1 MNSKFYVD
9 KLIIIVIVSA
19 LILGLLFALPI
30 GVFFAG
36 DISEH
41 LTGLI
46 IIVVGISLLESIEFY
61 FVWKRSLRPIEQFL
75 QNNDVDEKTRHK
87 ALLLSYNAPSRM
99 MILTMIHFFIPSIVA
114 GIMLYM
120 NYNWM
125 YGLRIFV
132 IGFVFGIYSLPVVLA
147 YSQNYLQSVTESLY
161 KTGVEF
167 ESIQPKVVK
176 ITLIR
181 KLILLFIENLIIFS
195 ISGYLINRSIIPM
208 ILTVIF
214 ATFVNSIVL
223 ISYTKQLKHLMDNV
237 NRIIE
242 SGKINEKIHIYV
254 NDETAGIISLFNN
267 LVDMLL
273 KMINKM
279 IKDADKLAGMADN
292 LSSSTEEMNASV
304 EEISATVQEIA
315 RGAAEQAEDTVKM
328 NETSEELSEIS
339 ENIVSQVKRA
349 NISAIKAKNASI
361 KGRETSN
368 NTKEAMDLIYSGSNE
383 SQNRIEQLK
392 NRSEEIDEIIDV
404 IKNITNQTDL
414 LALNASIEAARV
426 GEYGAGFAVVAEE
439 IRNLANSSQEST
451 EKISKLIS
459 DIKADVEQVVESMDK
474 VSQYVEEGKKNVDLS
489 KENFVE
495 IEKNVTITEDMIK
508 EVTESIEKQN
518 DLIVS
523 LAEKN
528 KSLSEISNET
538 AASTEETSA
547 SLEEQMASMQEISAS
562 AAELHKL
569 AQDLRNLE
577 QLFSEE
583 KDEAKQQ

>member
-1 MNSKFYVD
+1 MNSRFYID
-9 KLIIIVIVSA
+9 KMIIIVDVLA

-30 GVFFAG
+30 GIYFAG
-36 DISEH
+36 NISEH
-41 LTGLI
+41 LISLV
-46 IIVVGISLLESIEFY
+46 IVVVSIGLLESVEFY
-61 FVWKRSLRPIEQFL
+61 IVWKRLLKPIELFL
-75 QNNDVDEKTRHK
+75 QNKEVDIKTRER
-87 ALLLSYNAPSRM
+87 ALLLSYNAPSMM
-99 MILTMIHFFIPSIVA
+99 MILTMVHFFIPSIVA
-114 GIMLYM
+114 GIMLYI

-125 YGLRIFV
+125 FGLRIFL
-132 IGFVFGIYSLPVVLA
+132 IGFIFGIYSLPVVLT
-147 YSQNYLQSVTESLY
+147 YSQNYLQTVTEALY
-161 KTGVEF
+161 KSGVEF
-167 ESIQPKVVK
+167 KSIQPKIIR
-176 ITLIR
+176 ITLVR
-181 KLILLFIENLIIFS
+181 KLVLLFIENLVIFS
-195 ISGYLINRSIIPM
+195 ISGYLVNKSIIPM
-208 ILTVIF
+208 IMTIIF
-214 ATFVNSIVL
+214 ATFVNAIVL
-223 ISYTKQLKHLMDNV
+223 ISYTKQLNHLMNNV
-237 NRIIE
+237 KNIIE
-242 SGKINEKIHIYV
+242 SGNISERIHIYV

-267 LVDMLL
+267 LVEMLL

-279 IKDADKLAGMADN
+279 MKDADKLAGMADN

-315 RGAAEQAEDTVKM
+315 RGASEQAEDTVKM
-328 NETSEELSEIS
+328 NEGAEELTEIS

-383 SQNRIEQLK
+383 SQERIEQLK

-459 DIKADVEQVVESMDK
+459 DIKADVEQVVESMNK
-474 VSQYVEEGKKNVDLS
+474 VSQYVEDGKKNVDMS

-518 DLIVS
+518 GFVLN

-577 QLFSEE
+577 QVFTEE
-583 KDEAKQQ
+583 KDETGK